1 MNHSE
6 NAYRFESN
14 NNKIAVVTNGT
25 AIDTME
31 YSVKTYMEAIAE
43 VYKSAG
49 LDIFGIELNT
59 RNLLE
64 IKTASCLFSRISG
77 QY

>member
-25 AIDTME
+25 AIDTMDIL
-31 YSVKTYMEAIAE
+31 VKTYMEAIAE
-43 VYKSAG
+43 
-49 LDIFGIELNT
+49 DINQQVWIS
-59 RNLLE
+59 LE
-64 IKTASCLFSRISG
+64 
-77 QY
+77 